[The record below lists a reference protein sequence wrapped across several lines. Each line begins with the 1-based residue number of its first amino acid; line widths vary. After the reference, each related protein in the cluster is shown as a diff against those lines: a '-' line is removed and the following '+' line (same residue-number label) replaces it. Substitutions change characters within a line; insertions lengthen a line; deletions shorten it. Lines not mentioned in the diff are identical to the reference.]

1 MSTGEPPTLFKSS
14 YFDFEDF
21 AEGNYIQGR
30 ERYTFGGIGYASQR
44 KLGLEKDQ
52 KFLLKERVIHKPR
65 GHFY

>member
-30 ERYTFGGIGYASQR
+30 ERYTFGGIGYAS
-44 KLGLEKDQ
+44 
-52 KFLLKERVIHKPR
+52 
-65 GHFY
+65 